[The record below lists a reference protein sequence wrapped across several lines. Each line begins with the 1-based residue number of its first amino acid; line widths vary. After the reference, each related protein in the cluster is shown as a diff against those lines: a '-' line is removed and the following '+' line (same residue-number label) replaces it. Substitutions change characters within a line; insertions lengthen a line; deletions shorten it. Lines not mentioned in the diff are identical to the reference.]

1 MHVIGSVCVYVCVRV
16 ELTTFS
22 LNFLASE
29 TREHSRFR
37 CVALY
42 IHLHM
47 YTQRDRDREEENRPI
62 YLYGMLTHT
71 HTRAHIL
78 QTKIMIVG
86 LELLVYE
93 ALCR

>member
-1 MHVIGSVCVYVCVRV
+1 
-16 ELTTFS
+16 
-22 LNFLASE
+22 
-29 TREHSRFR
+29 
-37 CVALY
+37 
-42 IHLHM
+42 M

-93 ALCR
+93 ALCC